1 MSGERKMKTIAVI
14 GAGYWG
20 KNLVRNYF
28 ELGVLHSVC
37 DARAEVLSAM
47 QKSFPDVKLSPNFEE
62 VLADKEVKAVVIA
75 LPAESH
81 YEYAAKALQAGKDVF
96 VEKPLALDLDHA
108 KKLNAIA
115 LEEKRILMVGH
126 LLRYHPAF
134 LKLKGLIDEGVLGR
148 IQYLYSTRLSL
159 GKIRRE
165 ENALWSFAPHDIS
178 MILALCN
185 EMPNH
190 VTAVGH
196 NYLHKQ
202 LADVTTTHLSFPSG
216 INSHIF
222 VSWLHPFKEQKLIVI
237 GEAKMA
243 VFEDTQPWD
252 KKIALYSHTIKW
264 QSGMP
269 IPEKADPEFVPLEEK
284 EPLREEC
291 LHFLQCIEK
300 RETPLTDGNE
310 GYRVLEVLRRAQ
322 QSLENA
328 AHKDQNID
336 RTISAMV
343 EDRSYFA
350 HESACIDAPCQIGAG
365 TKIWHGS
372 HVMKGAQIGEKC
384 ILGQNVCIGN
394 DVRIGDNV
402 KIQNNVS
409 VYTGTEIESDVFLGP
424 SCVLTNITN
433 PRSQIVRHS
442 LYEKTLIKRGA
453 TVGANATIV
462 CGITIGRYAFIAAGA
477 VVAEDVPDYAL
488 MVGVPARQKGWMS
501 RHGIKLPSPDRDG
514 IMVCLESNFR
524 YKEISKGEL
533 KCLDLDEEK
542 PLPAG
547 MAVGRLRYDELKTR
561 ECS

>member
-1 MSGERKMKTIAVI
+1 MKSIAVI

-37 DARAEVLSAM
+37 DARADVLSSLG
-47 QKSFPDVKLSPNFEE
+47 KSFPDVKFVTDFKE
-62 VLADKEVKAVVIA
+62 VVADKAVKAVVIA

-134 LKLKGLIDEGVLGR
+134 LKLKEIIDKGDLGR

-185 EMPNH
+185 EMPEH

-216 INSHIF
+216 VNGHIF

-237 GEAKMA
+237 GETKMA
-243 VFEDTQPWD
+243 VFEDTQPWE

-264 QSGMP
+264 QNGMP
-269 IPEKADPEFVPLEEK
+269 IPEKADPEYVAVVGK

-300 RETPLTDGNE
+300 RETPITDGNE
-310 GYRVLEVLRRAQ
+310 GYRVLEVLHRAQ
-322 QSLENA
+322 QSLEKGVGRERPVSQPA
-328 AHKDQNID
+328 GDG
-336 RTISAMV
+336 
-343 EDRSYFA
+343 SYFA
-350 HESACIDAPCQIGAG
+350 HHSASIDVPCQIGAG
-365 TKIWHGS
+365 TKIWHSS
-372 HVMKGAQIGEKC
+372 HVMKGAQIGERC
-384 ILGQNVCIGN
+384 ILGQNVCIAN
-394 DVRIGDNV
+394 DVKIGNNV

-442 LYEKTLIKRGA
+442 LYEKTLIRRGA
-453 TVGANATIV
+453 TIGANATIV
-462 CGITIGRYAFIAAGA
+462 CGTTIGRYAFIAAGA
-477 VVAEDVPDYAL
+477 VVAKDVPDYAL
-488 MVGVPARQKGWMS
+488 MVGTPARQNGWMS
-501 RHGIKLPSPDRDG
+501 RHGIKLPSPDKDG
-514 IMVCLESNFR
+514 IMVCPESNFR
-524 YKEISKGEL
+524 YKEVSTGL
-533 KCLDLDEEK
+533 LRCLDLDEEK
-542 PLPAG
+542 PLSAE
-547 MAVGRLRYDELKTR
+547 MAVGKLQYDQLKK
-561 ECS
+561 

>member
-1 MSGERKMKTIAVI
+1 MAMMGGNSMKTIAVI

-28 ELGVLHSVC
+28 ELGALHAVC
-37 DARAEVLSAM
+37 DARTEVLSVM
-47 QKSFPDVKLSPNFEE
+47 QKSFPDVKFSTRFEE
-62 VLADKEVKAVVIA
+62 VLADNAVKAVVIA

-81 YEYAAKALQAGKDVF
+81 YEYAAKALRAGKDVF

-134 LKLKGLIDEGVLGR
+134 LKLKEIIDNGDLGR

-185 EMPNH
+185 EMPEH

-216 INSHIF
+216 VNGHIF

-237 GEAKMA
+237 GEKKMA

-264 QSGMP
+264 QNGMP
-269 IPEKADPEFVPLEEK
+269 IPEKADPQYVPVEGK

-300 RETPLTDGNE
+300 RETPITDGSE
-310 GYRVLEVLRRAQ
+310 GYRVLEVLHRAQ
-322 QSLENA
+322 QALEKGA
-328 AHKDQNID
+328 GREQKL
-336 RTISAMV
+336 SPMM
-343 EDRSYFA
+343 EDKSYFA
-350 HESACIDAPCQIGAG
+350 HESAFIDLPCQIGAG

-372 HVMKGAQIGEKC
+372 HVMKGAQIGEQC

-394 DVRIGDNV
+394 DVKIGCNV

-433 PRSQIVRHS
+433 PRSQIVRHA

-453 TVGANATIV
+453 TIGANATIV
-462 CGITIGRYAFIAAGA
+462 CGVTIGRYAFIAAGA
-477 VVAEDVPDYAL
+477 VVAKDVPDYAL
-488 MVGVPARQKGWMS
+488 MMGAPARQNGWMS
-501 RHGIKLPSPDRDG
+501 RHGIKLPLPDRNG
-514 IMVCLESNFR
+514 IMVCPESNYR
-524 YKEISKGEL
+524 YKETSKGVL
-533 KCLDLDEEK
+533 TCLDLDEEK
-542 PLPAG
+542 PLPAD
-547 MAVGRLRYDELKTR
+547 MAVGKLQYDQLKK
-561 ECS
+561 